1 MILRN
6 MPRRWKICIALF
18 SLLSFFTTG
27 TGLQACYW
35 QPENEELRYMLFNPD
50 LLQNRAW
57 WSYFYSTHLHAFDG
71 QYASS
76 RDEDVLIAE
85 WIKAVNASPGD
96 TTAAWACVFGEPSDS
111 ALAVNNFYKK
121 LQQMPSVLACYQVLK
136 QYEGLAGPGTG
147 WDGAGD
153 KVSSGAY
160 DSALTRVAMLVT
172 REQNPFLQ
180 KKYAFLLAKIAFYTP
195 DHAVFNATYNRYF
208 KHVTTPGVL
217 DWWAMHYKAMTLEGT
232 QNDSA
237 NYLHARVF
245 SHATAKMMVSRQFF
259 SSRNLPAVLA
269 LAEDSR
275 SRADVHVLR
284 ESINPGRALEG
295 IWQVYALAPDHPHLP
310 LLIGRE
316 VNKFE
321 DWLGTT
327 QYVDAHVSAR
337 DYWGQRPVM
346 ENWQRDR
353 QYLDEFVAALK
364 KMTGVA
370 QRYPAYFD
378 LVLANLSLMQG
389 NGKAAAIHLDRV
401 PTTDPVMAYQVMALR
416 AVQITLLEDVRD
428 RAVQEKLGVLF
439 RTLLDDRNDRFESQ
453 KMLFSLSSYLR
464 YAFAKKGLI
473 GLAGLF
479 DSYAN
484 ERFCYSCVTYGTFE
498 YTFIRYMDRYAS
510 AADLEALLQVYSRT
524 DKNALE
530 EVLFKPYDHPHYFQ
544 DLLVTKYLRKG
555 DVINALVTVRKIPD
569 SFWSTF
575 SNAQYALDRDPFTV
589 NAELLAGQTMAMYT
603 KREIVEKL
611 YALDT
616 AAVQNPDQ
624 RAANYFMLGNAW
636 FTFTT
641 HAWFMLSYGDGSAT
655 PDYEVYAI
663 GYTNARRYFKKA
675 LEAEQ
680 DREKRAKIIYM
691 LAHLSES
698 RTEKLAYA
706 RQYEQ
711 YETTAFY
718 GRRNCLTLYDL
729 AKKN

>member
-1 MILRN
+1 ML
-6 MPRRWKICIALF
+6 RRWKICIALF
-18 SLLSFFTTG
+18 SLLSLFTTG

-57 WSYFYSTHLHAFDG
+57 WSYFYSTHLHAFGG
-71 QYASS
+71 QYTAG
-76 RDEDVLIAE
+76 RDEDMLVAE
-85 WIKAVNASPGD
+85 WIEAVGASPGD
-96 TTAAWACVFGEPSDS
+96 TTAAWMCVFGAPSDS
-111 ALAVNNFYKK
+111 ALAVNNFYTK
-121 LQQMPSVLACYQVLK
+121 LQQNPAVLACYRTLK
-136 QYEGLAGPGTG
+136 QYEDLAGFDDS
-147 WDGAGD
+147 WN
-153 KVSSGAY
+153 SSGEKASVGAY
-160 DSALTRVAMLVT
+160 DSALAGVSMLAAQ
-172 REQNPFLQ
+172 EQDTFLK
-180 KKYAFLLAKIAFYTP
+180 KKYAFLLTKIAFYAP
-195 DHAVFNATYNRYF
+195 DHAMFNATYNRYF
-208 KHVTTPGVL
+208 KHVKTPGVL
-217 DWWAMHYKAMTLEGT
+217 DWWAMHYKAMTLEGVH
-232 QNDSA
+232 NDSA

-259 SSRNLPAVLA
+259 SSRNMPGALA
-269 LAEDSR
+269 LAEDNS
-275 SRADVHVLR
+275 SRADVFVLR
-284 ESINPGRALEG
+284 EAINPGRGLDG
-295 IWQVYALAPDHPHLP
+295 IRQVYTLAPDHPHLP

-316 VNKFE
+316 VNKLE

-327 QYVDAHVSAR
+327 RYVEAHVSAR
-337 DYWGQRPVM
+337 DYWGERPVE
-346 ENWQRDR
+346 ENWKRDR
-353 QYLDEFVAALK
+353 QYLDEFVSALK
-364 KMTGVA
+364 AMDGLPP
-370 QRYPAYFD
+370 RYPAFLN

-389 NGKAAAIHLDRV
+389 NGKAAAAYLDRV
-401 PTTDPVMAYQVMALR
+401 PTHDPALAYQVAALR
-416 AVQITLLEDVRD
+416 AVQITLVEDVRE
-428 RAVQEKLGVLF
+428 RAVQDTLGMLF
-439 RTLLDDRNDRFESQ
+439 KTLLANRSDQFESQ

-464 YAFAKKGLI
+464 HVFAKQGLI

-510 AADLEALLQVYSRT
+510 AADLEALLRAYNRA

-530 EVLFKPYDHPHYFQ
+530 EVLFRPYDHPHYFQ

-555 DVINALVTVRKIPD
+555 DVINALATVRKIPD
-569 SFWSTF
+569 SFWPTF
-575 SNAQYALDRDPFTV
+575 TNAQYYLDRDPFMV
-589 NAELLAGQTMAMYT
+589 NAELLAGQTMTMYT

-616 AAVQNPDQ
+616 DAGQDPAR
-624 RAANYFMLGNAW
+624 RARNYFMLGNAW
-636 FTFTT
+636 YTFTT

-698 RTEKLAYA
+698 KKEKLAYA